1 MQNFENDIDESIEE
15 AFDNISVLRSEMLTA
30 GLNRK
35 LADANLDVIKT
46 NMSTAQ
52 AKTFNRE
59 EQSRQKCK
67 VGQSVN
73 YLYNIA
79 SHLSLHITKPSSC
92 RTQEDRAGD
101 HAGTPLSRG
110 TLILEKAQKG
120 ICRAPHR

>member
-1 MQNFENDIDESIEE
+1 MQIVEKDIDESIEE
-15 AFDNISVLRSEMLTA
+15 ASDNISVSRYEMLTA

-35 LADANLDVIKT
+35 LADANLEVIKT

-67 VGQSVN
+67 VRQSVN

-92 RTQEDRAGD
+92 RTQKDGAGA
-101 HAGTPLSRG
+101 HAGTPLSHG